1 MNEAPR
7 KKKIRKGPNYHRIPE
22 VRARRRKI
30 VTAVLV
36 MLIVAWAGVSYYL
49 MTRADPNIP
58 GPETRRPTIIPVPV
72 NPLEL
77 NKP

>member
-30 VTAVLV
+30 VTGVLV
-36 MLIVAWAGVSYYL
+36 VLIVAWAGVSYYL
-49 MTRADPNIP
+49 MTRADPNVP
-58 GPETRRPTIIPVPV
+58 GPGTFKPMVNPLPV
-72 NPLEL
+72 NPAEL

>member
-1 MNEAPR
+1 MNEVPR

-30 VTAVLV
+30 VTVVLV
-36 MLIVAWAGVSYYL
+36 MLLVAWAGVSYYL

-58 GPETRRPTIIPVPV
+58 GPEARKPAVTPLPV
-72 NPLEL
+72 NPADS

>member
-30 VTAVLV
+30 VTVILAL
-36 MLIVAWAGVSYYL
+36 LIVAWAGVSYYL

-58 GPETRRPTIIPVPV
+58 GPNTLKPVITPLPV
-72 NPLEL
+72 NPADLK
-77 NKP
+77 KP

>member
-58 GPETRRPTIIPVPV
+58 GPETRKPMIVPVPV

>member
-58 GPETRRPTIIPVPV
+58 GPDRPKPVLTPLPV
-72 NPLEL
+72 NPADASH
-77 NKP
+77 P

>member
-30 VTAVLV
+30 VTAVLLT
-36 MLIVAWAGVSYYL
+36 LILAWAGVSYYL

-58 GPETRRPTIIPVPV
+58 VSTAPKPLLTPMPV
-72 NPLEL
+72 NPAEL
-77 NKP
+77 KNP

>member
-49 MTRADPNIP
+49 MTRADPNVP
-58 GPETRRPTIIPVPV
+58 GPMTIKPVVEPLPI
-72 NPLEL
+72 NPGDRT
-77 NKP
+77 KP